1 MTKHSLIKLTVIAA
15 LMVALGALTLGTS
28 TRSSEAAGPIA
39 SVTVQAYSA
48 GCGGAIT
55 ANATV
60 RDVQALPVPGVLVT
74 FSSSGGGTGSGVT
87 NGAGVATTVLS
98 MPVAY
103 NAGVTV
109 SANAGGVVGSTSTG
123 VNCAPNVCGIGYYYG
138 CGAPIAPACNYLN
151 PGIYY
156 PGNIYYNQPYQ
167 YNNCQQIVPQIAT
180 NVCYAYNCAGPCGYA
195 GCFQGYSYSQIA
207 AKINLTASTSLVNC
221 GGAASISANV
231 TDGFGVPVVNGTTVS
246 FSTSL
251 GTISPTATTGGGNAV
266 ASLSTSAG
274 TSGVALITV
283 KAGNAS
289 ATTTVQVNCAMA
301 SQQNVVVYTPGAAQT
316 APQVIYR
323 PQQQAQ
329 PQRPTVVVQRPAAG
343 GPPFAPPRTGDAGL
357 LNNVFANDDAA
368 NAALIDS
375 FVNGQSDVTDE
386 SIVDSTI
393 VDSNADVDASIS
405 NASDQSITLDFDAA
419 LIDGNLL
426 GDTDANASL
435 AIDAANVTD
444 HGASDF
450 GLS

>member
-1 MTKHSLIKLTVIAA
+1 MKKHSLIKLTVIGA
-15 LMVALGALTLGTS
+15 LMVALGVFTLGSS
-28 TRSSEAAGPIA
+28 TRSSEAAGPIS
-39 SVTVQAYSA
+39 SVTVSAYSA
-48 GCGGAIT
+48 GCGGAVT
-55 ANATV
+55 ATAIV
-60 RDVQALPVPGVLVT
+60 RDVQGLPVPGTLVT
-74 FSSSGGGTGSGVT
+74 FSSSLGGTGSGVT
-87 NGAGVATTVLS
+87 NGGGVASTVLT
-98 MPVAY
+98 MPASY
-103 NAGVTV
+103 NAAITV
-109 SANAGGVVGSTSTG
+109 SANAGGVVGSSSTG
-123 VNCAPNVCGIGYYYG
+123 VNCAPNVCGINYYYG
-138 CGAPIAPACNYLN
+138 CTAPVVPTCNYAN

-156 PGNIYYNQPYQ
+156 PGNIYYGQVYQ
-167 YNNCQQIVPQIAT
+167 YSNCQQYVPQIAT

-195 GCFQGYSYSQIA
+195 GCYQGYSYSQLA

-289 ATTTVQVNCAMA
+289 ATTTIQVNCAQPA
-301 SQQNVVVYTPGAAQT
+301 QTNVVVYNPGAGQT

-357 LNNVFANDDAA
+357 LNNIVGSDDAA
-368 NAALIDS
+368 NASLIESFENGQNVVDTSNVTDQSLALEIDASLID
-375 FVNGQSDVTDE
+375 
-386 SIVDSTI
+386 
-393 VDSNADVDASIS
+393 A
-405 NASDQSITLDFDAA
+405 
-419 LIDGNLL
+419 NLQ
-426 GDTDANASL
+426 GDTDANA
-435 AIDAANVTD
+435 
-444 HGASDF
+444 
-450 GLS
+450 GLF